1 LIKSI
6 VTGLDGDNAVNL
18 EEAKIGIPTMELIK
32 ALEEQLPATGAD
44 GRAGNLFFFFSKI
57 VIIVEMSKYFSKL

>member
-44 GRAGNLFFFFSKI
+44 GRAGDLFFSFRKS
-57 VIIVEMSKYFSKL
+57 